1 MQNEEK
7 NIVKIREKGE
17 KACLRCNITITN
29 EAVGLLI
36 HAKRRKKKKERVECM
51 TKRMY

>member
-36 HAKRRKKKKERVECM
+36 HAKRKKKER
-51 TKRMY
+51 KS